1 MRTMTNA
8 LLEAVD
14 EGLVD
19 TKQALLA
26 ALVFMSEDDVA
37 EMIRVNALLGED
49 EDEDE
54 DEEDD
59 EEECLE

>member
-19 TKQALLA
+19 PKQALLA

-49 EDEDE
+49 ED
-54 DEEDD
+54 DEEVEEV